1 MLATV
6 YACHGYAFP
15 IEEVEYLGPLEPGL
29 RFDSSGHLVAVLC
42 GIGRTGALQRAL
54 SAARRGR
61 PMRAKWAPARYI
73 VDDEEV
79 LKDDLPPARWP
90 MMPGAVGS
98 RYHGIVTPSPRVVEP
113 CSRRPYKEP
122 VSNTFRKNAKAADG
136 SFVQSVLDS
145 AFHWD

>member
-1 MLATV
+1 
-6 YACHGYAFP
+6 
-15 IEEVEYLGPLEPGL
+15 
-29 RFDSSGHLVAVLC
+29 
-42 GIGRTGALQRAL
+42 
-54 SAARRGR
+54 
-61 PMRAKWAPARYI
+61 MRAKWAPARYI